1 MIKLLKK
8 NILNTIQLFKKIIF
22 FILKINEDN
31 YYERPYTS
39 EIVSKK
45 LRKEYLFKVADVVHE
60 QVVKTSVDCNN
71 KEIRNLVSEFFQLIK
86 NENSIK
92 ISHDSI
98 CFNRALYLFIF
109 IRLIKPTKI
118 FESGINFGFSTYII
132 NNANN
137 YGAKHYAF
145 DIDFANLKYKKNN
158 ITYIN
163 QDIETYFKTSFI
175 NTKNSLAFFDDH
187 VPHSKRLKF
196 CKDNN
201 ITNIIFDDDLNLT
214 SLFNDFS
221 APAPTASII
230 FGNKNK
236 KNIKLRKFNKIKK
249 INLDTSEINLKGFK
263 YFPLK
268 DLRDY
273 SGFITFSPMSLV
285 KQIKNNQ
292 KSKRKII
299 IYNAGSDSMI
309 NFWIEKFGLDIIC
322 KSEEFE
328 KIYINAQA
336 CFFNKNYKS
345 KLNQLSFDQV
355 KYFSNLNKLESYLNL
370 VEKNSIVWIL
380 NYGHDYSL
388 KILKILNNLQIKS
401 LFHQYLLFHQS
412 VPITKIRKNIIDYL
426 KIANFFKLLVQR
438 KLKFKKVNPHAVIYS
453 GTLGK
458 FLGSF
463 MFPKAKLI
471 STLSPIIY
479 TKKNF
484 IKKEIKKKY
493 FVYVAQNIFVET
505 VDKQMF
511 ETPSTIK
518 KISQRSN
525 EFYNRLNLL
534 FSLIERNYNVEVIIA
549 LKRKSEENYF
559 RKRKKFYKCSDFL
572 IKNSLGVI
580 GHHSTQLLANH
591 FYHKKTLLIQ
601 SDLFSEGQL
610 AQSNNFSK
618 SFFNNHV
625 LNLEQLI
632 ENYEKYKNFEFY
644 KNKSYSNK
652 IIKTYISDDKNNL
665 ILNES
670 IISKLNSYF

>member
-1 MIKLLKK
+1 VIKLLKIY
-8 NILNTIQLFKKIIF
+8 ILNTVQLIKKIIF
-22 FILKINEDN
+22 LILKISEDN
-31 YYERPYTS
+31 YYERPYNS
-39 EIVSKK
+39 EIVSKRF
-45 LRKEYLFKVADVVHE
+45 RKEYLFKIANVVHE
-60 QVVKTSVDCNN
+60 QLEKTSIDCNN
-71 KEIRNLVSEFFQLIK
+71 KEICNLVSEFFQLIK
-86 NENSIK
+86 NKDSIK

-109 IRLIKPTKI
+109 IRLIKPNKI

-132 NNANN
+132 DKANN

-145 DIDFANLKYKKNN
+145 DTDFSNLKYKKNT

-163 QDIETYFKTSFI
+163 QDIETYFEKNFI

-187 VPHSKRLKF
+187 ISHSKRLKF

-201 ITNIIFDDDLNLT
+201 INDIIFDDDLTLT

-236 KNIKLRKFNKIKK
+236 KNIILRKFNKIKK
-249 INLDTSEINLKGFK
+249 VNLDTSETNIKGFK

-268 DLRDY
+268 DLRNCT
-273 SGFITFSPMSLV
+273 GFITFSPMSLV
-285 KQIKNNQ
+285 KQIKNKQ

-299 IYNAGSDSMI
+299 IYNASSDDTV
-309 NFWIEKFGLDIIC
+309 NFWIEKFGLDSIC

-328 KIYINAQA
+328 KIYINTQA
-336 CFFNKNYKS
+336 CFFKKNYKS

-355 KYFSNLNKLESYLNL
+355 KYFSNLNKLESYLNSI
-370 VEKNSIVWIL
+370 EKNSIVWIL

-412 VPITKIRKNIIDYL
+412 VPITKVRKNIIDYL
-426 KIANFFKLLVQR
+426 KIVNFFKFLIQR
-438 KLKFKKVNPHAVIYS
+438 KLTFKKANPHAVMYS

-458 FLGSF
+458 FLASF

-493 FVYVAQNIFVET
+493 FVYVAQNIFVKT

-511 ETPSTIK
+511 ETPSRIK
-518 KISQRSN
+518 KISQRRN
-525 EFYNRLNLL
+525 EFYNKLNLL
-534 FSLIERNYNVEVIIA
+534 FSLIEKKYNIEVIIA

-572 IKNSLGVI
+572 IKNSSGVI
-580 GHHSTQLLANH
+580 GHYSTQLLANH
-591 FYHKKTLLIQ
+591 FYYKKTLLIQ
-601 SDLFSEGQL
+601 SDLFNEKQT
-610 AQSNNFSK
+610 AESNNFSN
-618 SFFNNHV
+618 SFFNNHI

-632 ENYEKYKNFEFY
+632 ENYEKYKKFEFY

-665 ILNES
+665 MLNES
-670 IISKLNSYF
+670 IINKLNNYF